1 MSPGSVPS
9 GVLEYVSKREFVS
22 LDDMVN
28 DLKVS
33 RVTAKNYLSR
43 LENLDAVKRVGSG
56 LYQVGGGE
64 TAKVELNSGT
74 RKLSQTLR
82 DRFQFADLV
91 IWSLSM
97 LSDYSHYAIGRDLTF
112 VETEKTLSESI
123 RDYLREQGY
132 NPILRPEKRDYREY
146 AGIKGELVFILER
159 GERYAVRGVNP
170 FPERVWLDVYYMVTR
185 KGLGFSPGELGVIF
199 VNMLRR
205 EGVNFNRLRRYA
217 QRRGVEREVVVFLC
231 GLRRF
236 IPRLLPEGALG
247 EGAGTLQ
254 VIDEMVEAAKE

>member
-9 GVLEYVSKREFVS
+9 RVLEYVSKREFVS
-22 LDDMVN
+22 LDDIVN

-64 TAKVELNSGT
+64 TADVELNPGV
-74 RKLSQTLR
+74 RKLSQILR
-82 DRFQFADLV
+82 ERFQFADLV
-91 IWSLSM
+91 VWSLSM
-97 LSDYSHYAIGRDLTF
+97 LSDYSHYAIGRDLMF
-112 VETEKTLSESI
+112 IETKKNLSESI
-123 RDYLREQGY
+123 REYLREQGY
-132 NPILRPEKRDYREY
+132 NPVLRPEERDYRDY
-146 AGIKGELVFILER
+146 ADIQGEPVFILER
-159 GERYAVRGVNP
+159 GERYAVRGVTP

-185 KGLGFSPGELGVIF
+185 RGLGFSPGELGVIF

-205 EGVNFNRLRRYA
+205 EGVNFSRLRRYA
-217 QRRGVEREVVVFLC
+217 QRRGLEREVVVFLC
-231 GLRRF
+231 GLRRS
-236 IPRLLPEGALG
+236 IPRLVPEGALG
-247 EGAGTLQ
+247 EGAGALQ